1 MGAWQYRRISGLMVF
16 AAAVMGPFLH
26 PQVDANSDPYKLKL
40 PVDEV
45 VLTFHAA
52 DARGLPVNDLKL
64 SELELLDNGR
74 HPRTVVAFDSMLNFP
89 IRAGILMDTSES
101 MAQAIAAN
109 RKIAI
114 EYAKRMFR
122 EKTDQAFV
130 MDFGYVSNIRQSWTN
145 DPAALNV
152 NINSVN
158 EGKSSPLGGTALFD
172 AVFRACSY
180 QFGGLDRAA
189 SSNLILLFSDG
200 EDNASLGSLAEAVS
214 ACERSNTAI
223 YAFHLPAAAGSSG
236 PRTLA
241 ELADQTG
248 GCVFHVDDVDAGIDG
263 DLRIIE
269 TNTRNQYRLAYKPAE
284 LKHDGAFHEIEL
296 VGPDRVKSITVR
308 SGYYAPAL

>member
-1 MGAWQYRRISGLMVF
+1 MIF
-16 AAAVMGPFLH
+16 ASAAVMEPVMRS
-26 PQVDANSDPYKLKL
+26 QVDASADPYKLKL

-64 SELELLDNGR
+64 SDLELLDNGR
-74 HPRTVVAFDSMLNFP
+74 HPRTVVAFDSMLDFP
-89 IRAGILMDTSES
+89 IRTGILMDTSES
-101 MAQAIAAN
+101 MASAIEAN

-114 EYAKRMFR
+114 EYAQRMFR

-130 MDFGYVSNIRQSWTN
+130 MDFGYVSNIRQNWTS
-145 DPAALNV
+145 DPAVLSA
-152 NINSVN
+152 NINLVK
-158 EGKSSPLGGTALFD
+158 EGKSNPRDGTALFD
-172 AVFRACSY
+172 AIFRACSY
-180 QFGGLDRAA
+180 QFGEVDHAA
-189 SSNLILLFSDG
+189 SSNFILLFSDG
-200 EDNASLGSLAEAVS
+200 EDNASHGSLAEAVN

-241 ELADQTG
+241 QLADQTG
-248 GCVFHVDDVDAGIDG
+248 GRVFHGDDAGVEIEE
-263 DLRIIE
+263 DLRFIE
-269 TNTRNQYRLAYKPAE
+269 ANMRNQYRIAYKPAE

-308 SGYYAPAL
+308 SGYYAPAH